1 VGVFALIVFSFA
13 DTIYREVAMKG
24 VGVLCVLTG
33 IAIFVLPLLRVHL
46 SLIYALGDFRA
57 IAAITLILIGIGIF
71 LFSND

>member
-1 VGVFALIVFSFA
+1 
-13 DTIYREVAMKG
+13 MKG